1 MHIEGVKA
9 GLREG
14 VGHFHMGV
22 HALLAQDGDR
32 RAAQQHRRGL
42 GQHGLH
48 RLGQVNMQAR
58 IVRAPCGSMFG
69 IRARRVVAPLAN
81 FPRDA
86 VPDLLQVFQRR
97 AENRAGIA
105 PDLQHAFAVID
116 GAALRPGGADDVA
129 VLRQTVC
136 TQDLHHRR
144 FVGAAHLQHHA
155 QLFVKQSL
163 QRALF
168 APRADL
174 GRPVFA
180 VAHVHAAVGHAVAI
194 DEQHVHIQGHAHAPG
209 KGHLSHGGQ

>member
-1 MHIEGVKA
+1 
-9 GLREG
+9 
-14 VGHFHMGV
+14 
-22 HALLAQDGDR
+22 
-32 RAAQQHRRGL
+32 
-42 GQHGLH
+42 
-48 RLGQVNMQAR
+48 
-58 IVRAPCGSMFG
+58 MFG
-69 IRARRVVAPLAN
+69 IGARRVVALLAN
-81 FPRDA
+81 FPGDA
-86 VPDLLQVFQRR
+86 VPDLLQIFQRR
-97 AENRAGIA
+97 AEDRAGIA

-116 GAALRPGGADDVA
+116 AAALRPGGTDDVA

-136 TQDLHHRR
+136 AQDLHHRR

-180 VAHVHAAVGHAVAI
+180 VAHVHAAVGYAVAI

-209 KGHLSHGGQ
+209 KGHLSHGGQQAAVAAVVVGQNFSVGAQGVDGVHQAKQQLRIVQIGRFVAHLV